1 MTPLTLERV
10 RTLFADVVGAEPPD
24 DDTDLIAAGLIDS
37 LALVELLLALEQ
49 RIGIEI
55 PMEMLDIERFRTIE
69 RLAALVDECRDLDS
83 SDAA

>member
-1 MTPLTLERV
+1 MLEQV

-24 DDTDLIAAGLIDS
+24 DDADLIAAGLIDS

-69 RLAALVDECRDLDS
+69 RLAALVDECREHDA

>member
-1 MTPLTLERV
+1 MTPPTLERV

-49 RIGIEI
+49 QNGIEI
-55 PMEMLDIERFRTIE
+55 PLEMLDIERFRTIE
-69 RLAALVDECRDLDS
+69 RLAALVIECSDLDS

>member
-1 MTPLTLERV
+1 VTPPTLERV

-49 RIGIEI
+49 QIGIEI
-55 PMEMLDIERFRTIE
+55 PLEMLDIERFRTIE
-69 RLAALVDECRDLDS
+69 RLAALVDECRAHDS

>member
-1 MTPLTLERV
+1 MLEQV
-10 RTLFADVVGAEPPD
+10 RTLFADVVGTEPPD
-24 DDTDLIAAGLIDS
+24 DDADLIAAGLNDS

-69 RLAALVDECRDLDS
+69 RLAALVDECREHDA